1 MMRII
6 ALLGLLAF
14 FAAPA
19 HAQDSILRN
28 AITVSAEAEA
38 KSAPDKVELS
48 IGLSERS
55 AKLDVARAQVDRQ
68 LKSLLAIAKEM
79 DIAEKDL
86 KTTYSAVQPEYSY
99 TDNNRRQFDA
109 YRVTH
114 NITVTLHD
122 LDQLAGFTDRVL
134 NAGIDEI
141 HNTQFGLADEE
152 ALTQEAL
159 KKAVGKAWGKAN
171 ALAEAAGVKL
181 GAVLSISEGTNV
193 TPPITYRRRGA
204 MTMEAASA
212 NGGASAP
219 PAGEISV
226 QATVTLIYELAK

>member
-1 MMRII
+1 MMRAI
-6 ALLGLLAF
+6 ALLGLLAV
-14 FAAPA
+14 FAAPVS
-19 HAQDSILRN
+19 AQDNILRN
-28 AITVSAEAEA
+28 AVTVSAEAEA
-38 KSAPDKVELS
+38 KAAPDKVELS

-55 AKLDVARAQVDRQ
+55 AKLDEAREQVDKQ
-68 LKSLLAIAKEM
+68 LKALLAIAKDM
-79 DIAEKDL
+79 GIAEKDL

-99 TDNNRRQFDA
+99 TDKNRRQFDA

-141 HNTQFGLADEE
+141 HNTQFGLEDQE

-159 KKAVGKAWGKAN
+159 KKAVNKAWGKAN

-181 GAVLSISEGTNV
+181 GAVLSISEGTSLMPP
-193 TPPITYRRRGA
+193 TPIHRRGVMA
-204 MTMEAASA
+204 MEAASA

-219 PAGEISV
+219 PAGEIAV
-226 QATVTLIYELAK
+226 QATVTIIYELAK

>member
-1 MMRII
+1 MMRAIF
-6 ALLGLLAF
+6 LLGLLAV

-19 HAQDSILRN
+19 NAQDAILRN

-38 KSAPDKVELS
+38 KAAPDKVELN

-55 AKLDVARAQVDRQ
+55 ADLDKARAQVDRQ

-79 DIAEKDL
+79 NIAEKDL

-99 TDNNRRQFDA
+99 NDKNRRQFDA

-114 NITVTLHD
+114 NITVTLRD
-122 LDQLAGFTDRVL
+122 LDHLAGFTDRVL

-141 HNTQFGLADEE
+141 HNTQFGLTDQE

-159 KKAVGKAWGKAN
+159 KKAVSKAWGKAN
-171 ALAEAAGVKL
+171 ALAEAAGVGL

-193 TPPITYRRRGA
+193 TPPVTYRRSGVMA
-204 MTMEAASA
+204 MEAASV

-219 PAGEISV
+219 PAGEIAV
-226 QATVTLIYELAK
+226 QATVTITYELAN